1 MDRIVTIVGKEGQI
15 DLESLEMCIRS
26 SMHGIGGLML
36 ETIVNADGGD
46 YKGKSIPCGDGH
58 SYEFLEYRKKEI
70 LTVIGAVQV
79 NRAYY
84 YDPQCR
90 SGMCPKDSD
99 LDIEGTSFSPG
110 VRRIMA
116 RVGAYRAFGLG
127 HEDIKEMAGIDVTAK
142 EIERACNKIGQ
153 QAEEFFDKQATEA
166 LTEKVIPIQSA
177 PKLYICMD
185 GTGVPMVKKEL
196 IDRQGKAEDGQAKTR
211 EAKLGCVFTQ
221 TGLDEKGRPVRDEG
235 STSYMGAI
243 ETAEDFGKRIYAEAK
258 RRGVDRAKEVAVL
271 GDGASWIW
279 NIAEECFPGA
289 VQIIDLYHAREHYWK
304 AGKTALDHDKKKLHK
319 WADRRRKE
327 LDNGQVEKVIEAIRQ
342 LSPPTDDGREVCEKA
357 NNYFVKNKE
366 RMRYNVF
373 KAKGFFVGSGVLEA
387 GCRSVIGQRLKQSGM
402 HWTVKGANNIIAL
415 RCCFFS
421 NRWEDFW
428 EHCAA

>member
-1 MDRIVTIVGKEGQI
+1 
-15 DLESLEMCIRS
+15 
-26 SMHGIGGLML
+26 
-36 ETIVNADGGD
+36 
-46 YKGKSIPCGDGH
+46 
-58 SYEFLEYRKKEI
+58 
-70 LTVIGAVQV
+70 
-79 NRAYY
+79 
-84 YDPQCR
+84 
-90 SGMCPKDSD
+90 

-127 HEDIKEMAGIDVTAK
+127 HEDIKEIAGIDVTAK
-142 EIERACNKIGQ
+142 EIERACNKIGL
-153 QAEEFFDKQATEA
+153 QAEEFFGKQASEA
-166 LTEKVIPIQSA
+166 LSDKVIPIKSV
-177 PKLYICMD
+177 PKLYVCMD

-196 IDRQGKAEDGQAKTR
+196 INRQGKAEDGKAKTR

-221 TGLDEKGRPVRDEG
+221 AGLDENGRPVRDEG
-235 STSYMGAI
+235 STSYVGAI
-243 ETAEDFGKRIYAEAK
+243 ETAEDFGKRIYAEAR

-289 VQIIDLYHAREHYWK
+289 VQIIDLYHAREHYWN
-304 AGKTALDHDKKKLHK
+304 AGRAVLDHDKKKLHK

-327 LDNGQVEKVIEAIRQ
+327 LDNGKVEKVIEAIRQ
-342 LSPPTDDGREVCEKA
+342 LSPSTNSGREVCEKTIT
-357 NNYFVKNKE
+357 YFEKNKE

-373 KAKGFFVGSGVLEA
+373 RRKGFFVGSGVLEA
-387 GCRSVIGQRLKQSGM
+387 GCRAVIGQRLKQSGM
-402 HWTVKGANNIIAL
+402 HWTVDGANNIIAL

-428 EHCAA
+428 EQRAA